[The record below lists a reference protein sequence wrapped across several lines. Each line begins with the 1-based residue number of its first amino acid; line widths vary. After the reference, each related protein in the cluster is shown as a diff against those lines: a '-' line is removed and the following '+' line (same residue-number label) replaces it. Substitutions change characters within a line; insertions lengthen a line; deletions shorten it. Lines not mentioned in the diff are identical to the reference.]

1 MYIYIIIGVCA
12 IILVYLFI
20 TFNKLTK
27 LKNRVVEAFSTM
39 DVCLKKRW
47 DLIPNLV
54 ETVKGYSKHEK
65 ETLESVINLRNQ
77 TYDNL
82 SDEEKIK
89 TNLKVN
95 EGISKLMM
103 LAEAYPD
110 LKASKNF
117 IKLHDELKDVE
128 DEIASSR
135 KYYNGCVRNYNN
147 KVEMFPSNIVAL
159 IFRFK
164 TKSMFK
170 ATDDEKENIKIEL

>member
-1 MYIYIIIGVCA
+1 
-12 IILVYLFI
+12 
-20 TFNKLTK
+20 
-27 LKNRVVEAFSTM
+27 
-39 DVCLKKRW
+39 
-47 DLIPNLV
+47 
-54 ETVKGYSKHEK
+54 
-65 ETLESVINLRNQ
+65 
-77 TYDNL
+77 
-82 SDEEKIK
+82 
-89 TNLKVN
+89 
-95 EGISKLMM
+95 MM

-164 TKSMFK
+164 TKSMFE